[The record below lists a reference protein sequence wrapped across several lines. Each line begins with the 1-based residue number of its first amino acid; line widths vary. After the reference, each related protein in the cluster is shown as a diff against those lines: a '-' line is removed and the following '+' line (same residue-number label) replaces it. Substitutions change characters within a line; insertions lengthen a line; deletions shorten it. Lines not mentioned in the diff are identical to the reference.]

1 MSYTK
6 EELSHMSPAERQKC
20 VQEMQQQFKETGK
33 QAGTALKNVV
43 HKSGVIGTIFKVDF
57 AILLGGK

>member
-6 EELSHMSPAERQKC
+6 EELSQMTPAERQKY
-20 VQEMQQQFKETGK
+20 VREMQQQFKETGK
-33 QAGTALKNVV
+33 QAGTALKNEV
-43 HKSGVIGTIFKVDF
+43 KNSGIVSTIFKVAL